1 MVDASSMVSRLYHFG
16 LIPVY
21 SLGVAT
27 VSTRP
32 VYLTSGLLHRWQVNL
47 PASKPI
53 RTSIKYICRSIY
65 ALGYYNPISERY
77 HLGR

>member
-27 VSTRP
+27 VSARP
-32 VYLTSGLLHRWQVNL
+32 AGKQTDQNRYKVHMLEH
-47 PASKPI
+47 
-53 RTSIKYICRSIY
+53 ICPWILQSY
-65 ALGYYNPISERY
+65 K
-77 HLGR
+77 